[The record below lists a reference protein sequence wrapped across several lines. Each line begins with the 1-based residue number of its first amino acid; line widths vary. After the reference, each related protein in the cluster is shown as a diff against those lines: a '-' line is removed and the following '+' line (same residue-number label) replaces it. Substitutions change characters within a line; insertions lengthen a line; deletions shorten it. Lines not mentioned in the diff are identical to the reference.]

1 MAENVAFVDVEQV
14 DSEDEDSE
22 YGEEVEE
29 EEEDGGE
36 GGEEEGPERVQD
48 AEEEEEEEYD
58 DEEESDAVQM
68 HEQTPEGESQESEGM
83 VDIQGLSIVLGIEH
97 EVLESLATADERFS
111 QVMSKCIQA
120 LNKKTDSLDQYEQTV
135 KQFSE
140 NLSNADVVLRKLLTL
155 CMYVCT
161 YICFVGVL

>member
-29 EEEDGGE
+29 EEEDGVE
-36 GGEEEGPERVQD
+36 RGEEEGPERVQD
-48 AEEEEEEEYD
+48 AEEEEEEEEYD

-140 NLSNADVVLRKLLTL
+140 NLSNADVVLRKLLAL
-155 CMYVCT
+155 CKYVCM
-161 YICFVGVL
+161 CFVGVL